1 MPQFGYRYVATSV
14 ALCAA
19 LLSFALVGCPSDNRP
34 DDWGDFNSDAG
45 ADVTDAADVSDVADA
60 SDTRDMGDE
69 PRSSSF
75 LPDQQP
81 EDTYCNGGW
90 CWVHPRPFP
99 YNVRELGAVGE
110 QVYGLVKT
118 ESFSEQIPIVWG
130 DDIEL
135 GPIFRP
141 VYGEG
146 SVVDT
151 AVGQDGWLAL
161 TANGTLFEFNTE
173 TILDQYEL
181 PPGEYASLEGESA
194 SLFIAGTKDGGGYIR
209 RGGELVEDP
218 NLPADLRGI
227 RMWPNGKVWQVQASA
242 PQNPPQPDR
251 RRWFELPESKGTP
264 GGPAH
269 GATIGP
275 DPASPCADLGIWT
288 TLQDGELYR
297 WQEQS
302 ASWGMVGF
310 PEAPIM
316 TDFAYRADGE
326 LFASAFRGGLRRYA
340 EGAWSPVAEN
350 IESTLVSAMSLNNT
364 VYAAGSEGAM
374 FEYNGSEL
382 RRRGGRLLPE
392 GVPDSS
398 SGFAEFWVSQDEEV
412 AMFIDGGSIHWLD
425 ENLAREVTP
434 GGAVPLG
441 FDGPRDNEI
450 WGIENPVFARSGP
463 VLLEWTGLRWEESSL
478 TADAVRELE
487 LVDLSGVAADDVWL
501 AADRDLYHFD
511 GDGWSK
517 VSSPG
522 SPVAQTID
530 NKDADITHLAMASDS
545 RGYVAIGSEVF
556 ELTRVNGSWALQSFK
571 DSPCD
576 RISTLYLSD
585 SDALW
590 AAGTQAC
597 VIRST
602 ESGWDVYE
610 PTFNTGPAPQPG
622 EELPLMHWDFFEAP
636 GSELPMVAT
645 IFGLLQPTE
654 EGRLEEAGSSNLVGA
669 TYLTDAEIMVVVR
682 PSGILAR
689 YD

>member
-1 MPQFGYRYVATSV
+1 MSRIKPSQHATVAV
-14 ALCAA
+14 GAA
-19 LLSFALVGCPSDNRP
+19 LLTFALTDCPNESGP
-34 DDWGDFNSDAG
+34 SEWDDFRNDAG
-45 ADVTDAADVSDVADA
+45 ADATDTSDASDVSDTSDA
-60 SDTRDMGDE
+60 RDMGEE

-81 EDTYCNGGW
+81 EDAYCSEGW

-99 YNVRELGAVGE
+99 YSVRELGAVG
-110 QVYGLVKT
+110 QDVYGLVKT
-118 ESFSEQIPIVWG
+118 ESFSEQIPFVWG
-130 DDIEL
+130 DGFEL

-141 VYGEG
+141 VYGDG
-146 SVVDT
+146 SVVDSS
-151 AVGQDGWLAL
+151 VGQNGWLAL
-161 TANGTLFEFNTE
+161 TADGTVFEFNTT
-173 TILDQYEL
+173 TIVDRYEL
-181 PPGEYASLEGESA
+181 PPGEYTSLEGESA

-209 RGGELVEDP
+209 RGGDLFEDS
-218 NLPADLRGI
+218 NLPAGLRGI
-227 RMWPNGKVWQVQASA
+227 RMWPNGEVWQVQESA

-275 DPASPCADLGIWT
+275 DPASKCADLGIWT
-288 TLQDGELYR
+288 TLQDGKLYR
-297 WQEQS
+297 WEEQS
-302 ASWGMVGF
+302 ATWSLIAF

-316 TDFAYRADGE
+316 TDFTCRGDGE
-326 LFASAFRGGLRRYA
+326 LFAAAFRGGLRQYN
-340 EGAWSPVAEN
+340 GGSWDPVAEN
-350 IESTLVSAMSLNNT
+350 IESTLVSTITLNNT
-364 VYAAGSEGAM
+364 VYAAGSDGAM

-398 SGFAEFWVSQDEEV
+398 RGFAEFWVSQDEDV
-412 AMFIDGGSIHWLD
+412 AMFIDGDGIYWYD
-425 ENLAREVTP
+425 GNLPRDVTP
-434 GGAVPLG
+434 GGPVPLG
-441 FDGPRDNEI
+441 FAGSRDNEI

-463 VLLEWTGLRWEESSL
+463 VLLEWTGLQWEESPL
-478 TADAVRELE
+478 TADAVREIE
-487 LVDLSGVAADDVWL
+487 LVDLSGVAEDDVWL
-501 AADRDLYHFD
+501 AAARDLFHFD
-511 GDGWSK
+511 GDDWNH
-517 VSSPG
+517 VSSVE
-522 SPVAQTID
+522 SQVAQTIK
-530 NKDADITHLAMASDS
+530 NEDADITNLAMASDS
-545 RGYVAIGSEVF
+545 RGYVAMGSEVF
-556 ELTRVNGSWALQSFK
+556 ELTRSEGSWALQSFK

-610 PTFNTGPAPQPG
+610 PTFNTGPAPPPG
-622 EELPLMHWDFFEAP
+622 EELPPMHWDFFEYP

-654 EGRLEEAGSSNLVGA
+654 DGRLEDAGYSNLVGA
-669 TYLTDAEIMVVVR
+669 TYLSDAEIMVAVM